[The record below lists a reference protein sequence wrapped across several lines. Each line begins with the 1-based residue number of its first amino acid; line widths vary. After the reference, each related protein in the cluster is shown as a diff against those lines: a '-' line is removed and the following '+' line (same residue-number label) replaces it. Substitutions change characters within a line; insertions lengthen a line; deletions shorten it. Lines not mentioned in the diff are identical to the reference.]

1 VVPNKRILYDS
12 AQVMA
17 SIKKKQG
24 LGNQVQIP
32 LFDSD
37 RNGFYDLFDG
47 MQDHIGDLIQLSA
60 KIKQVD
66 DKLYQ

>member
-1 VVPNKRILYDS
+1 VI
-12 AQVMA
+12 A